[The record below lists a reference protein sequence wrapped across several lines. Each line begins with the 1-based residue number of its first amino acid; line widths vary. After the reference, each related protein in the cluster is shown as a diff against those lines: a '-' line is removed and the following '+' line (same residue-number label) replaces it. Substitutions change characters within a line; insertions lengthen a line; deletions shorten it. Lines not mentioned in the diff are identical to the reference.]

1 MVDVET
7 LVVVNVAKTCVKV
20 LADTVEVIVAVSVS
34 CEIVVSK
41 VVVRAF
47 TAWVIVPVTV
57 VVVVVS
63 EISVKN

>member
-7 LVVVNVAKTCVKV
+7 LVVVNVAKTCVEV

-47 TAWVIVPVTV
+47 TA
-57 VVVVVS
+57 
-63 EISVKN
+63 

>member
-20 LADTVEVIVAVSVS
+20 LAETVEVIVAVSVS

-47 TAWVIVPVTV
+47 TA
-57 VVVVVS
+57 
-63 EISVKN
+63 